1 MVPLTYNILRKRVDR
16 FIKFHNE
23 QYVTYNAAI
32 TRCSLFCNDVLEY
45 VLSLSYIITLTVTR
59 ALHWRFEYM
68 KSARVQPNLPAFA
81 IAHACILGL
90 H

>member
-16 FIKFHNE
+16 FIKFHNK

-45 VLSLSYIITLTVTR
+45 VLSLSYIITLTVTS
-59 ALHWRFEYM
+59 ALT
-68 KSARVQPNLPAFA
+68 
-81 IAHACILGL
+81 GT
-90 H
+90 

>member
-1 MVPLTYNILRKRVDR
+1 MVPLTYNIEEESAR

-23 QYVTYNAAI
+23 YQYVAYNTAI

-59 ALHWRFEYM
+59 ALHWRLEYM
-68 KSARVQPNLPAFA
+68 KSARVQPRLPAFA

>member
-1 MVPLTYNILRKRVDR
+1 M
-16 FIKFHNE
+16 FHNE
-23 QYVTYNAAI
+23 YRYDTYYTI

-59 ALHWRFEYM
+59 ALHLRLEYM
-68 KSARVQPNLPAFA
+68 KSARVQPHMPAFA
-81 IAHACILGL
+81 IAHAAFWGFTIADFM